1 MRIAPLIAVVAA
13 ACALVPPAQAAPKRF
28 FGVVYD
34 REVSVA
40 GAATQDAQFALMRR
54 NGVRTVRHVFS
65 WAAAQPVAG
74 QPPDFAATDAL
85 VARAARNDIEIL
97 PIVMYAPAW
106 ARIDPSNDASSPRS
120 VDDYVAFLDALVARA
135 ARNDI
140 EILPIVMYA
149 PAWARIDP
157 SNDASSPRSVDDYIA
172 FLDALVARYGPKG
185 SFWAE
190 HADVPKRPLRTWQV
204 WNEPQLR
211 YQWAEKDWESG
222 YGRLLRAAH
231 DALKKDD
238 PGCKVVLAGATNFAW
253 DALDS
258 LYAKGNIKGE
268 FDVATLHPYTGSAG
282 RVVTAS
288 RLFRAALKRHG
299 DGRKPVW
306 ITELTWP
313 ASKGRVKPPSGLAA
327 LPTTDKG
334 MATRLT
340 RAYKLLA
347 KTRVVQRVYWYTWAS
362 AYREANGIFDFTG
375 LERFDPATGR
385 FNAKPALRAFRLAAR

>member
-54 NGVRTVRHVFS
+54 NGVRTVRNVFS

-74 QPPDFAATDAL
+74 PPPDFAATDAL

-120 VDDYVAFLDALVARA
+120 VDDYVAFLDALVAR
-135 ARNDI
+135 
-140 EILPIVMYA
+140 
-149 PAWARIDP
+149 
-157 SNDASSPRSVDDYIA
+157 
-172 FLDALVARYGPKG
+172 YGPKG

-190 HADVPKRPLRTWQV
+190 HSDVPKRPLRTWQV